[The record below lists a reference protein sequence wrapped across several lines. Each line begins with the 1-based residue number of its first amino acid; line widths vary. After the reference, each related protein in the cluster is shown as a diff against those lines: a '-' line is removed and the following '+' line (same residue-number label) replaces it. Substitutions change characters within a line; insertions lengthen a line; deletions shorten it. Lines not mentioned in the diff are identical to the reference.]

1 MTLLIFLYWL
11 TVAIWILLLGIL
23 IAVTVSIFDKIEK
36 RKDIRISSILQGL
49 IIAFILW
56 GGQNILTVILNS
68 FKF

>member
-11 TVAIWILLLGIL
+11 TVVIWILLLGVL
-23 IAVTVSIFDKIEK
+23 IAIMVSVFDKIEK
-36 RKDIRISSILQGL
+36 HKDIRISPIVQGL